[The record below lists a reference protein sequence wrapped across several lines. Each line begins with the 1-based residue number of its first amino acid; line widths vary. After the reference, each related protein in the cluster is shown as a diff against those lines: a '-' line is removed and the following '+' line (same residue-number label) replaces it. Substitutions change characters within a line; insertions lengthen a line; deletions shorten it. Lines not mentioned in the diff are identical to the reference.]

1 MSHQF
6 NFVLKKLVLVDSAGF
21 CYSEIELDKH
31 TILLGEG
38 NVGKSSLL
46 NCIRLFL
53 LPEVNFK
60 KAKDKFNFRSS
71 NGDEY
76 GQEQSYEHYFPTKY
90 SHLIIEVEKIIGGK
104 KYTHCQILYR
114 TKNLC
119 FERIFT
125 TLSYSE
131 VRILFWAVRDDDE
144 HMIGGRVDKL
154 STQDVFA
161 RIKEKDKHCIT
172 VKDPQKLK
180 DLMYAKDI
188 LSTVAMRYS
197 LFPLNDATEENIES
211 LRALILMLFD
221 MKTSNKAVAK
231 AVANIIESQKKETT
245 DALNFDI
252 QSFMYAHDQ
261 LKLEEQKLIDIE
273 NKQSEFTQL
282 TRDYANYS
290 KLSSA
295 ENDFINFYLYLSKA
309 MEQVN
314 KQLSQLALSVSKYQQ
329 DLRPLTKSLT
339 EHNQYVFTAKQNV
352 NKLTKDIDNTTKLIE
367 KAEAEIN
374 LYGNMPLS
382 EFIEILEDEV
392 NDTSEKIKALEDTD
406 ARRTRI
412 IKLQTQ
418 LTEHQQMLA
427 QLELEVSNAQFSLQ
441 KQLPTHSLTL
451 LNSLSQKLILA
462 NPGRELTEKENFA
475 LENFQN
481 LFDDK
486 GYSYSFFGVAISK
499 SNAFAS
505 RNYQREIDNV
515 QSEIRAKSSEKKS
528 LENQGSENPLITEK
542 KLKDLRRQLGETNRI
557 RQIIA
562 NFDEN
567 KQALKIY
574 QKQYAENQQTIDNT
588 MPIVSK
594 VLEQQSE
601 ITQLLETEKLK
612 QKGIEAEQSRL
623 LDLSNSA
630 KATKLAYPKIQRQLD
645 IQQNTLQDTTQNN
658 PLDNPLDNSLDK
670 SSVPEDVSSNY
681 LLNLQHNLQAVEGL
695 RVKIIDSLRNFA
707 RDNFVDFDPKLFEDS
722 PLPSAIKSTYDELK
736 IVYDELENQGII
748 LRSKTKMHNE
758 SVSNYVD
765 ILNKNFEHINR
776 FESQLNR
783 SFEGISINDLSGIQV
798 SIQIDKRFSNLIS
811 EIHNSFNA
819 YSDKTLSEQFYVRLQ
834 AFSDAFFKSG
844 ERNKL
849 MMSDV
854 INEVSYKVKKDGHD
868 IWQTKQQSTSTTALI
883 NLKLVRMLLAKLRA
897 DSCMVQLPVIMDE
910 AANINVDQYEWLLDD
925 IRESGF
931 FLFTAGT
938 HSSGAE
944 LVHMIGNHYDVD
956 ALKTGMPYTK
966 ERNRVVWGG
975 PQAFLNESEFS
986 QYFSEQSGEQSSEQ
1000 QLGLLGGADETI

>member
-382 EFIEILEDEV
+382 EIIEILEDEV

-542 KLKDLRRQLGETNRI
+542 KLKDLSKQLVETNRL
-557 RQIIA
+557 RGIIA
-562 NFDEN
+562 HFDEN
-567 KQALKIY
+567 KQAVKIY
-574 QKQYAENQQTIDNT
+574 QKQCAENQQTIDNT
-588 MPIVSK
+588 APIMTK
-594 VLEQQSE
+594 VLAQQSE
-601 ITQLLETEKLK
+601 ITELLETEKLK
-612 QKGIEAEQSRL
+612 QKGLEAEQSKL

-630 KATKLAYPKIQRQLD
+630 KATKLAYPKIQRQLET
-645 IQQNTLQDTTQNN
+645 QQDYN
-658 PLDNPLDNSLDK
+658 
-670 SSVPEDVSSNY
+670 SVPAEVSSPY
-681 LLNLQHNLQAVEGL
+681 LSNLQLNLQAVEGL
-695 RVKIIDSLRNFA
+695 RVKIIDSLLNFS
-707 RDNFVDFDPKLFEDS
+707 RDKFVYFDPKLFEDS

-736 IVYDELENQGII
+736 IVYDELQNQGGI

-783 SFEGISINDLSGIQV
+783 SFEGISINDLSSIQV

-819 YSDKTLSEQFYVRLQ
+819 DSDQTLSEQFYVRLQ

-849 MMSDV
+849 LMSDV
-854 INEVSYKVKKDGHD
+854 INEVSYKVKKDGYD
-868 IWQTKQQSTSTTALI
+868 SWQTKQQSTSTTALI

-944 LVHMIGNHYDVD
+944 LVHMIGHHYDVD

-966 ERNRVVWGG
+966 ERTRVVWGG
-975 PQAFLNESEFS
+975 PQAFLNESEFC
-986 QYFSEQSGEQSSEQ
+986 QYSSEQSGEQ
-1000 QLGLLGGADETI
+1000 QLGLLEGADETI